1 MVALGKVAQWPRSDI
16 RAMTPEEFLGYMEA
30 AEAVEVGVSG
40 SAAYG

>member
-30 AEAVEVGVSG
+30 AEAVEETSRG
-40 SAAYG
+40 S